1 MHTLWVILSWLLAG
15 LVVGLIARLLVAG
28 WQPIGFVRTVL
39 LGIAG
44 AFIGGLIHWAIF
56 RQPGEPFTFSESA
69 WAGWLFSIGGA
80 VLLLLF
86 WAWWRRRQPWWRRW
100 W

>member
-28 WQPIGFVRTVL
+28 RQPIGFLRTIL
-39 LGIAG
+39 LGIGG
-44 AFIGGLIHWAIF
+44 AFIGGLVHWAIY
-56 RQPGEPFTFSESA
+56 RKPGEPFSFSANA

-80 VLLLLF
+80 VILLLL
-86 WAWWRRRQPWWRRW
+86 WAWWQRRQPWWRRW